1 MISRKIMIIV
11 IACLTI
17 GIFLI
22 GSCIVG
28 EWYLTSE
35 VTFRQ
40 WIVGASGIRY
50 ILGLVGSFASSLVSA
65 SVFLIG
71 VEFIIEKTKNQEDE
85 ERRINILRDSISK
98 EMRVDSKKCLE
109 KLNFYEN
116 KEALLINQFFAGC
129 DFGDMTLDG
138 ENFSGT
144 NFEGACFTNAS
155 MIGANLTGCILI
167 KADLKNAKLSY
178 ADFTNAS
185 IDILTLEQAHS
196 LWKAKMPN
204 GSYYDGRYN
213 LIGDIEMAKK
223 MGYDLSDM
231 NQFKQ
236 FYELE

>member
-1 MISRKIMIIV
+1 MNSRKIMIIV

-50 ILGLVGSFASSLVSA
+50 ILGLIGSFASSLVSA

-138 ENFSGT
+138 EKFSGT

>member
-1 MISRKIMIIV
+1 MISKKIMIIV

-22 GSCIVG
+22 GGCIVG

-50 ILGLVGSFASSLVSA
+50 VLGLIGSFAASLVSA
-65 SVFLIG
+65 SVFLVG

-85 ERRINILRDSISK
+85 EKRISILRDSISK
-98 EMRVDSKKCLE
+98 EMRVNSKECLD
-109 KLNFYEN
+109 KLNTYDN
-116 KEALLINQFFAGC
+116 KEALLTNQFFAGC
-129 DFGDMTLDG
+129 DFEEMVLDG

-144 NFEGACFTNAS
+144 NFEGACFINAS
-155 MIGANLTGCILI
+155 MIGADLTGCILM
-167 KADLKNAKLSY
+167 KADFTNAKLSY

-185 IDILTLEQAHS
+185 IDILILEHAHS

-204 GSYYDGRYN
+204 GSYYDGRFN
-213 LIGDIEMAKK
+213 LVGDLEMAKK
-223 MGYDLSDM
+223 MGYDLSDV
-231 NQFKQ
+231 NQYNQ
-236 FYELE
+236 FYELK